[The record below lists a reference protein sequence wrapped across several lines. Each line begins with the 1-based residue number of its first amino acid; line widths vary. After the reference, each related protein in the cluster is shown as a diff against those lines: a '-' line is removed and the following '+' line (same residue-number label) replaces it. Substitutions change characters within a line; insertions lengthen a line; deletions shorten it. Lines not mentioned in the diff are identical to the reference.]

1 MYSTKEKLHHFRQL
15 ANPLA
20 AKADL
25 RLLHEKNPQSTDFTR
40 FDLAPQKNADD
51 ILFTLLDVAEHDEI
65 VRNRRDFFA
74 ASENPNTD
82 GGSENPNQNADGGE
96 GNKEPNSNESET
108 PETKEEESEAPVD
121 NEEQTTDQVPSGNTK
136 KEEEGAANKKPA
148 TPKKKKKGTPK

>member
-51 ILFTLLDVAEHDEI
+51 ILFALLDVAEHDEI

-82 GGSENPNQNADGGE
+82 GGSENPNPNTDGGSENPNPNTDGGSENPNPDTDGGE

-108 PETKEEESEAPVD
+108 PETKEEEVS
-121 NEEQTTDQVPSGNTK
+121 
-136 KEEEGAANKKPA
+136 AASKPT
-148 TPKKKKKGTPK
+148 TPKKKKKSIPK